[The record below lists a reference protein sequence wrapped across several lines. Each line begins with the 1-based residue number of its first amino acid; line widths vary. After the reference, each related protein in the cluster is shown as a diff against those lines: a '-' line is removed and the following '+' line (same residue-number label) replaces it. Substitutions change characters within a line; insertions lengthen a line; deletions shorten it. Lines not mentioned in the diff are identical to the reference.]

1 MMQGFYWTFIH
12 GEERGH
18 DHAERDDGEQQKVL
32 DGADDEVVLPEG
44 VHPVGFLSGA
54 AHGEAVSEA
63 DVHGELEPDDL
74 SDDSGN
80 ERQ

>member
-12 GEERGH
+12 GGERGD
-18 DHAERDDGEQQKVL
+18 DHAEGDDGEEQEVL
-32 DGADDEVVLPEG
+32 DGADDEKVQPKSVY
-44 VHPVGFLSGA
+44 PVRFLTSA